1 MLREDDLLLVMGII
15 AGAILTAVAIGGVFF
30 LKWRNRDRVV
40 RQKQKEHE
48 VEKDERTGNA

>member
-1 MLREDDLLLVMGII
+1 MLRPDDLLLVMGII

-40 RQKQKEHE
+40 RQKQKDRE
-48 VEKDERTGNA
+48 VEKNGDSQNA